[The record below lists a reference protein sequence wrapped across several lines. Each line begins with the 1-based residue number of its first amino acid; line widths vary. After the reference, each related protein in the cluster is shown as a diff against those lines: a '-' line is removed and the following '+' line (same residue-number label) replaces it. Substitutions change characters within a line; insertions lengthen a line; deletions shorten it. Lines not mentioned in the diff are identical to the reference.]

1 MAGPTPSHTTND
13 DQEDPELR
21 KSPYHPAWGSRTDRE
36 GIVDLG
42 ESDKRVHC
50 RHNIPPWV
58 SENPRDPWD
67 GADEGMASNSH
78 ELREAPQEIF
88 EEGGWCQDDMP
99 APRGS
104 ISRVI
109 CGTSPKSKPEES
121 TSSPEDK
128 WWNEPGAFGEVTRR
142 EPVRIP
148 DVSSGDTRRPLK
160 NLDAVKQ
167 LCRAAMEHTRR
178 RPKRG
183 RMGVKS
189 SSDDGRASVQEFH
202 MFHRWPEPPEE
213 DTDDFH
219 SPIYCVGHAGHDQ

>member
-1 MAGPTPSHTTND
+1 MVPANIGEPTPSHTTND
-13 DQEDPELR
+13 HPEDPQLR
-21 KSPYHPAWGSRTDRE
+21 KSQYHPAWGLERHELRQAPTEIFGE
-36 GIVDLG
+36 G
-42 ESDKRVHC
+42 
-50 RHNIPPWV
+50 PW
-58 SENPRDPWD
+58 RRRGDPWD

-78 ELREAPQEIF
+78 ELRQAPQEIS
-88 EEGGWCQDDMP
+88 EEGGCRQDDMP

-160 NLDAVKQ
+160 NLEAVKQ
-167 LCRAAMEHTRR
+167 LCRAAMEHTGR

-183 RMGVKS
+183 SMGVKS
-189 SSDDGRASVQEFH
+189 SSDDGRDSVQEFH

-213 DTDDFH
+213 DNDDFH